1 DRPQPE
7 REAVLRP
14 WGVRV
19 AHSSSRRGSTVEAA
33 SLVLVWP
40 AVRVVPTTS
49 SSPRRRMS
57 SLDAPTITSTTPG
70 STTREKS
77 RPVNDRRSAGR
88 PNVTLAASPAASVS
102 RRKPL
107 SSSTGRVTEATGWR
121 TYSCTTSSPSDRKS
135 TRLNSSHGSISYA
148 VFCLQKK
155 IELNRLAYEL
165 RLLRQLQPLHRTIR
179 HLRRAKRHA
188 LPACLFEDARHPR
201 VNHLVVADVVV
212 DG

>member
-1 DRPQPE
+1 MATIGMPSRW
-7 REAVLRP
+7 ASATAIFSLRGSMMKTAAGKLSMLLMP
-14 WGVRV
+14 ISAFSSFSRSR
-19 AHSSSRRGSTVEAA
+19 SSSSA
-33 SLVLVWP
+33 SFL
-40 AVRVVPTTS
+40 
-49 SSPRRRMS
+49 
-57 SLDAPTITSTTPG
+57 G
-70 STTREKS
+70 
-77 RPVNDRRSAGR
+77 RRS
-88 PNVTLAASPAASVS
+88 NSPASFI
-102 RRKPL
+102 
-107 SSSTGRVTEATGWR
+107 SSIL
-121 TYSCTTSSPSDRKS
+121 DRKS

-155 IELNRLAYEL
+155 ITINRLAYEL